1 MSAGAL
7 TLLGEITP
15 FFPSPTALKS
25 KEHKGF
31 FAKAKTA
38 LAEAKSLIVNTLDNI
53 THEDPTLE
61 LVRSNKKLVGEV
73 KLLKEAVDQ
82 LVAAYGANAF
92 VAREGEDHV
101 IVDKAEDAKSPEAAE
116 DFDLFDSDEESDS
129 EAKKKITEERL
140 KAYHAK
146 KATKTAVIAKSSVIL
161 DIKPWDDTTDMAKM
175 EEEVKKITMDGL
187 VWGGAKLIPLAYGIK
202 KLQIIIVI
210 EDDKVS
216 TEDLIE
222 LITTDLEEYVQSV
235 DIHAFN
241 KI

>member
-1 MSAGAL
+1 MSIES
-7 TLLGEITP
+7 LLSEVTP
-15 FFPSPTALKS
+15 FFYHTVAVKAGVATNDQHRPSTSGEHADLGAI
-25 KEHKGF
+25 KE
-31 FAKAKTA
+31 
-38 LAEAKSLIVNTLDNI
+38 SQ
-53 THEDPTLE
+53 
-61 LVRSNKKLVGEV
+61 V
-73 KLLKEAVDQ
+73 KLAGGIEEIKALLQKLSVGGVQAAAPAKVETVAP
-82 LVAAYGANAF
+82 VAA
-92 VAREGEDHV
+92 
-101 IVDKAEDAKSPEAAE
+101 AADD

-222 LITTDLEEYVQSV
+222 LITTDLEDYVQSV